1 MASHVL
7 SKEERNF
14 YCFAIASVDLIKLP
28 LIDILTECIKPVDLY
43 AKINCT
49 PGLKLRPYQK
59 KLCCLKPPLLP
70 DYREFDETLLYTLI
84 KNLCPSLTPTRG
96 WGIQPNATDTNIGD
110 DIERLKLF
118 RNIYYAHPKSTKITD
133 NKFREVWN
141 NLKSLFQ
148 RIQTFT
154 KSKYN
159 YAEELSEIE
168 KTSFGYKDLDM
179 SKTVL
184 ETMINQWDQFESK
197 GIFKKNQIIHLTNK
211 NM

>member
-118 RNIYYAHPKSTKITD
+118 RNIYYAHPESTKITD

-159 YAEELSEIE
+159 YAEELSKIE
-168 KTSFGYKDLDM
+168 KTSFGYEDLDM

-184 ETMINQWDQFESK
+184 ETTINQWDQFESK
-197 GIFKKNQIIHLTNK
+197 GIFKKNQIIHMTNK

>member
-7 SKEERNF
+7 SNQERHL

-28 LIDILTECIKPVDLY
+28 LIDILTDCIEPGDLY

-49 PGLKLRPYQK
+49 PALKLRPDQR

-70 DYREFDETLLYTLI
+70 DYSKFDVTLLYTLI

-96 WGIQPNATDTNIGD
+96 WGIQPNAMDTNIGD
-110 DIERLKLF
+110 EIERLKLF
-118 RNIYYAHPKSTKITD
+118 RNNYYAHPESTKMTD

-159 YAEELSEIE
+159 YAEELSKIE
-168 KTSFGYKDLDM
+168 KKSFGYEDLDM

-184 ETMINQWDQFESK
+184 KTTINQWDQFESK
-197 GIFKKNQIIHLTNK
+197 GIFKKNQIIHMTNK